1 MRRAL
6 TLFLLVAGIVAVILI
21 TRPSHH
27 CFSGPLDP
35 SALRHHHHPAYL
47 CARGSLAR
55 LRGWTIV
62 LS

>member
-21 TRPSHH
+21 TRPSRH

-35 SALRHHHHPAYL
+35 SALRHHHHPA
-47 CARGSLAR
+47 
-55 LRGWTIV
+55 
-62 LS
+62 